1 MSSNSPTPRTKP
13 QPVIIL
19 GALVAALTFAI
30 DSLQAIF
37 KDNPTVVLVLSVVG
51 VLVAAAALFKDRYVR
66 DSVVPLQDTATYIN
80 EAGETVAGPASPL
93 PDGTVVS
100 DVSQGEL
107 LTAVADRLEAL
118 RSGELGVQTPTT
130 IGEEPKSKGG
140 GV

>member
-80 EAGETVAGPASPL
+80 EQGQTVAGPASPL
-93 PDGTVVS
+93 PDGTVVAE
-100 DVSQGEL
+100 DKGET
-107 LTAVADRLEAL
+107 LTNAIAERLTEL
-118 RSGELGVQTPTT
+118 HGESGVNVPET
-130 IGEEPKSKGG
+130 IGEEPKSKGD